1 MQSDNGPATLPVPDR
16 DELRC
21 AASAPCASFDRAAV
35 MPSSLPNSPAEL
47 ADAPWPVIA
56 AYYDALA
63 ADAPTRETAREW
75 LLQWSLLEELVNE
88 ASSQALIAYTG
99 NTGDAEAETRY
110 LRFVTEIQPNA
121 EARQTGLAKLLI
133 GTGIDDADIA
143 LLLREFHTSVA
154 IFRDANV
161 TRFAQIEELSAAYQK
176 LAGGLSVDIDGQT
189 LTIPQLQP
197 LLESDDRVARER
209 AFRAGAD
216 AYWSHRDE
224 MADLFDK
231 MYALRQEV
239 ARESGFADFQAF
251 AFASKHRHDYS
262 PDDVARFHDAVAE
275 VVTPAVA
282 RVHAYRRERLGV
294 EAVRPWDLAV
304 DPDALPPLRPFKDVA
319 DFVATSARIFSAL
332 DGELGGRFAD
342 MARDGLLD
350 LESRPKKAPGGY
362 CTTLHHRKQ
371 PFVFMNAVG
380 VSDDVTTL
388 VHEAGHCFHAYLA
401 SHQELIWQ
409 RGTGSEA
416 AELASMSMELL
427 AAPYFAQPV
436 GYYTPDQARR
446 AQAAHLED
454 VLLAL
459 PHIASVDAFQRWIY
473 TSGEGHDR
481 DARDAA
487 WLRLRSR
494 FEQGIDWSGLNRERT
509 ARWYRQLHIFELPFY
524 YIEYGIAQLGALQVW
539 KRSLTDPDGAL
550 AGYKAALRLGGT
562 RSLPALYSAAGARL
576 IFDTDGMRE
585 LVRLV
590 EERLETL
597 RGSTVS

>member
-1 MQSDNGPATLPVPDR
+1 MGIMSP
-16 DELRC
+16 
-21 AASAPCASFDRAAV
+21 
-35 MPSSLPNSPAEL
+35 SLPNSPADL
-47 ADAPWPVIA
+47 ADASWPDIA

-63 ADAPTRETAREW
+63 AEAPTLATARAW
-75 LLQWSLLEELVNE
+75 LRQWSLLEEMVNE

-99 NTGDAEAETRY
+99 NTQDADAEARY
-110 LRFVTEIQPNA
+110 LRFVTEIQPNV
-121 EARQTGLAKLLI
+121 EARQTGLAELLI
-133 GTGIDDADIA
+133 ATGIDDADIA
-143 LLLREFHTSVA
+143 ILLREFRTTVS
-154 IFRDANV
+154 IFRHAN
-161 TRFAQIEELSAAYQK
+161 TERFAQIEELSAAYQK
-176 LAGGLSVDIDGQT
+176 IAGGMSVTIDGTT

-197 LLESDDRVARER
+197 LLESDDRGARER

-216 AYWSHRDE
+216 AYLAQRDA
-224 MADLFDK
+224 MAELFDK
-231 MYALRQEV
+231 MFALRQDV
-239 ARESGFADFQAF
+239 AREAGFGDFQAF
-251 AFASKHRHDYS
+251 SFTAKHRYDYTA
-262 PDDVARFHDAVAE
+262 DDVARFHDAVAD
-275 VVTPAVA
+275 VVTPAAA

-294 EAVRPWDLAV
+294 DALRPWDLAV
-304 DPDALPPLRPFKDVA
+304 DPDGLAPLRPFRNA
-319 DFVATSARIFSAL
+319 DEFVATSGRIFSTL
-332 DGELGGRFAD
+332 DAELGSRFAD
-342 MARDGLLD
+342 MARGGLLD
-350 LESRPKKAPGGY
+350 LESRPNKAPGGY

-401 SHQELIWQ
+401 SDQELIWQ

-427 AAPYFAQPV
+427 AAPNFALPV

-487 WLRLRSR
+487 WLALRTR
-494 FEQGIDWSGLNRERT
+494 FETGIEWAGLARERT

-524 YIEYGIAQLGALQVW
+524 YIEYGIAQLGALQIW

-550 AGYKAALRLGGT
+550 AGYKNALRLGGT
-562 RSLPALYSAAGARL
+562 RSLPDLYAQAGARL
-576 IFDTDGMRE
+576 IFDADGMRE
-585 LVRLV
+585 LVGLV
-590 EERLETL
+590 EDRLETL

>member
-1 MQSDNGPATLPVPDR
+1 
-16 DELRC
+16 
-21 AASAPCASFDRAAV
+21 
-35 MPSSLPNSPAEL
+35 MPFSLPETPADL
-47 ADAPWPVIA
+47 ADATWPEIA

-63 ADAPTRETAREW
+63 STAPSRDTAREW
-75 LLQWSLLEELVNE
+75 LQQWSLLEELVNE
-88 ASSQALIAYTG
+88 AASQALIAYTG
-99 NTGDAEAETRY
+99 NTADAEAEARY

-121 EARQTGLAKLLI
+121 EARQTGLAQLLI
-133 GTGIDDADIA
+133 TTGIDDADLA
-143 LLLREFHTSVA
+143 VLLREFRTTVS
-154 IFRDANV
+154 IFREANV
-161 TRFAQIEELSAAYQK
+161 ARFAQIEELSAAYQK
-176 LAGGLSVDIDGQT
+176 LAGGLSVEIDGRT

-197 LLESDDRVARER
+197 LLESDDRVSREQ

-216 AYWSHRDE
+216 AYLSHRDE
-224 MADLFDK
+224 ISELFEK
-231 MYALRQEV
+231 MYVLRQEV
-239 ARESGFADFQAF
+239 ARESSFADYEAY
-251 AFASKHRHDYS
+251 AFASKHRYDYAA
-262 PDDVARFHDAVAE
+262 DDVARFHDAVAE
-275 VVTPAVA
+275 VVTPAAA
-282 RVHAYRRERLGV
+282 RVHAYRRDRLGV
-294 EAVRPWDLAV
+294 DSVRPWDLAV
-304 DPDALPPLRPFKDVA
+304 DPDGLAPLRPFKDA
-319 DFVATSARIFSAL
+319 AEFVATSSRIFTAL
-332 DGELGGRFAD
+332 DAELGSRFDD

-427 AAPYFAQPV
+427 AAPLFALPV

-487 WLRLRSR
+487 WLRLRTR
-494 FEQGIDWSGLNRERT
+494 FEQGIDWTGLERERT

-539 KRSLTDPDGAL
+539 KRSLTDPEGAL

-562 RSLPALYSAAGARL
+562 QGLPALYAAAGARL
-576 IFDTDGMRE
+576 IFDADGMRE
-585 LVRLV
+585 LVGLV

>member
-1 MQSDNGPATLPVPDR
+1 MSP
-16 DELRC
+16 
-21 AASAPCASFDRAAV
+21 
-35 MPSSLPNSPAEL
+35 SLPNSPADL
-47 ADAPWPVIA
+47 ADASWPDIA

-63 ADAPTRETAREW
+63 AEAPTLGTARSW
-75 LLQWSLLEELVNE
+75 IRQWSLLEEMVNE

-99 NTGDAEAETRY
+99 NTQDAAAEARY
-110 LRFVTEIQPNA
+110 LRFVTEIQPNV
-121 EARQTGLAKLLI
+121 EARQTGLAGLLLA
-133 GTGIDDADIA
+133 TGIDDADITT
-143 LLLREFHTSVA
+143 LLREFRTTVS
-154 IFRDANV
+154 IFRHENV
-161 TRFAQIEELSAAYQK
+161 ERFAQIEELSAAYQK
-176 LAGGLSVDIDGQT
+176 IAGGLSVTIDGRT

-197 LLESDDRVARER
+197 LLESDDRAARER

-216 AYWSHRDE
+216 AYLTHRDE
-224 MADLFDK
+224 MAELFDR
-231 MYALRQEV
+231 MFALRQDV
-239 ARESGFADFQAF
+239 AREAGFADFQAF
-251 AFASKHRHDYS
+251 SFAAKHRYDYTA
-262 PDDVARFHDAVAE
+262 DDVARFHDAVAD
-275 VVTPAVA
+275 VVTPAAA

-294 EAVRPWDLAV
+294 GALRPWDLAV
-304 DPDALPPLRPFKDVA
+304 DPDGLAPLRPFRDA
-319 DFVATSARIFSAL
+319 EEFVATSGRIFSTL
-332 DGELGGRFAD
+332 DAELGSRFAD

-350 LESRPKKAPGGY
+350 LESRPNKAPGGY

-401 SHQELIWQ
+401 SDQELIWQ

-427 AAPYFAQPV
+427 AAPYFALPV

-473 TSGEGHDR
+473 TSGKGHDR
-481 DARDAA
+481 DARDAE
-487 WLRLRSR
+487 WLALRSR
-494 FEQGIDWSGLNRERT
+494 FETGIEWAGLERERT

-524 YIEYGIAQLGALQVW
+524 YIEYGIAQLGALQIW
-539 KRSLTDPDGAL
+539 KRSLTDPEGAL
-550 AGYKAALRLGGT
+550 AGYKNALRLGGT
-562 RSLPALYSAAGARL
+562 QPLPLLYAQAGARL
-576 IFDTDGMRE
+576 IFDADGMRE
-585 LVRLV
+585 LVGLV
-590 EERLETL
+590 EDRLEML

>member
-1 MQSDNGPATLPVPDR
+1 MPPALPK
-16 DELRC
+16 
-21 AASAPCASFDRAAV
+21 
-35 MPSSLPNSPAEL
+35 SPADL
-47 ADAPWPVIA
+47 ADATWPEIA
-56 AYYDALA
+56 EFYDALA
-63 ADAPTRETAREW
+63 AEDPTRDTARAW
-75 LLQWSLLEELVNE
+75 LRRWSLLEELVNE

-99 NTGDAEAETRY
+99 NTADAAAEERY
-110 LRFVTEIQPNA
+110 LRFVTEIQPNV
-121 EARQTGLAKLLI
+121 EARQTGLAELLI
-133 GTGIDDADIA
+133 ATGIDDADIA
-143 LLLREFHTSVA
+143 ILLREFRTTVS
-154 IFRDANV
+154 IFRAENV
-161 TRFAQIEELSAAYQK
+161 PRFAQIEELSAAYQK

-197 LLESDDRVARER
+197 LLESDDRASRER

-216 AYWSHRDE
+216 AYLARRDE
-224 MADLFDK
+224 MSELFDR
-231 MYALRQEV
+231 MYALRQDV
-239 ARESGFADFQAF
+239 ARASGFADFQAY
-251 AFASKHRHDYS
+251 AFASKHRYDYCVE
-262 PDDVARFHDAVAE
+262 DVACFHDAVAN
-275 VVTPAVA
+275 VVTPAAA
-282 RVHAYRRERLGV
+282 RVHAFRRERLGV
-294 EAVRPWDLAV
+294 DSVRPWDLAV
-304 DPDALPPLRPFKDVA
+304 DPDGLAPLRPFRDA
-319 DFVATSARIFSAL
+319 TEFVATSGRMFTAL
-332 DGELGGRFAD
+332 DGELGARFGD

-350 LESRPKKAPGGY
+350 LESRRNKAPGGY
-362 CTTLHHRKQ
+362 CTTLHFRKQ

-401 SHQELIWQ
+401 SDKELIWQ

-427 AAPYFAQPV
+427 ASPYFALPV

-473 TSGEGHDR
+473 TSGKGHDR

-487 WLRLRSR
+487 WLELRAR
-494 FEQGIDWSGLNRERT
+494 FESGVDWSGLDRERT

-524 YIEYGIAQLGALQVW
+524 YIEYGIAQLGALQIW

-562 RSLPALYSAAGARL
+562 QSLPALYAAAGARL
-576 IFDTDGMRE
+576 IFDADGMRE
-585 LVRLV
+585 LVGLV
-590 EERLETL
+590 EDRLEML

>member
-1 MQSDNGPATLPVPDR
+1 
-16 DELRC
+16 
-21 AASAPCASFDRAAV
+21 
-35 MPSSLPNSPAEL
+35 MPSSLPNSPADL
-47 ADAPWPVIA
+47 ADASWPEIA
-56 AYYDALA
+56 AHYDTLA
-63 ADAPTRETAREW
+63 AEAPTLETARAW
-75 LLQWSLLEELVNE
+75 LRRWSLLEELVNE

-99 NTGDAEAETRY
+99 NTADAVAEARY

-121 EARQTGLAKLLI
+121 EARQTGLADLLI
-133 GTGIDDADIA
+133 ATSIDDAEIGI
-143 LLLREFHTSVA
+143 LLREFRTTVS
-154 IFRDANV
+154 IFRHENV
-161 TRFAQIEELSAAYQK
+161 ARFAQIEELSAGYQK
-176 LAGGLSVDIDGQT
+176 LAGGLSVEIDGRT

-197 LLESDDRVARER
+197 LMESDDRAARER
-209 AFRAGAD
+209 AFRAGAE
-216 AYWSHRDE
+216 AYLQHRDAMSE
-224 MADLFDK
+224 LFET
-231 MYALRQEV
+231 MYVLRQEV
-239 ARESGFADFQAF
+239 AQASGFPDYQAF
-251 AFASKHRHDYS
+251 AFASKHRYDYTA
-262 PDDVARFHDAVAE
+262 DDVARFHDAVAD
-275 VVTPAVA
+275 VVTPAAA

-294 EAVRPWDLAV
+294 ESVRPWDLAV
-304 DPDALPPLRPFKDVA
+304 DPDGLAPLRPFRDA
-319 DFVATSARIFSAL
+319 AEFVATSGRIFSTL
-332 DGELGGRFAD
+332 DADLGARFAD

-350 LESRPKKAPGGY
+350 LESRQNKAPGGY

-388 VHEAGHCFHAYLA
+388 VHEAGHCFHSYLA
-401 SHQELIWQ
+401 SHHELIWQ

-427 AAPYFAQPV
+427 AAPYFAMPV

-473 TSGEGHDR
+473 TSGAGHDR

-487 WLRLRSR
+487 WLALRAR
-494 FEQGIDWSGLNRERT
+494 FEVGVDWSGLERERT

-539 KRSLTDPDGAL
+539 KRSLTDPVGAL

-562 RSLPALYSAAGARL
+562 RPLPELYAAAGARL
-576 IFDTDGMRE
+576 IFDAEGMRE
-585 LVRLV
+585 LVGLV

>member
-1 MQSDNGPATLPVPDR
+1 
-16 DELRC
+16 
-21 AASAPCASFDRAAV
+21 
-35 MPSSLPNSPAEL
+35 MPSLLPKSPADL
-47 ADAPWPVIA
+47 ADATWPQIA

-63 ADAPTRETAREW
+63 LAAPTRETARAW
-75 LLQWSLLEELVNE
+75 LREWSLLEEIVNE
-88 ASSQALIAYTG
+88 AGSQALIAYTG
-99 NTGDAEAETRY
+99 NTADAAAEASY
-110 LRFVTEIQPNA
+110 LRFVSEIQPNV
-121 EARQTGLAKLLI
+121 EARQTGLAQLLLA
-133 GTGIDDADIA
+133 TGIDDADIA
-143 LLLREFHTSVA
+143 TLLREFRTTVA

-161 TRFAQIEELSAAYQK
+161 ARFSQIEELSAAYQK
-176 LAGGLSVDIDGQT
+176 IAGGLSVEIDGRT

-197 LLESDDRVARER
+197 LLESDDRASRER

-216 AYWSHRDE
+216 AYLANREAMS
-224 MADLFDK
+224 DLFDA
-231 MYALRQEV
+231 MFVLRQAV
-239 ARESGFADFQAF
+239 AHESGFADFQAYSY
-251 AFASKHRHDYS
+251 AAKHRYDYS
-262 PDDVARFHDAVAE
+262 ADDVVAFHDAVAD
-275 VVTPAVA
+275 VVTPAAA
-282 RVHAYRRERLGV
+282 RVHAYRRDRLGV
-294 EAVRPWDLAV
+294 ESVRPWDLAV
-304 DPDALPPLRPFKDVA
+304 DPDGLAPLRPFSDA
-319 DFVATSARIFSAL
+319 TDFVVTSGRIFSTL
-332 DGELGGRFAD
+332 DAELGDRFAD
-342 MARDGLLD
+342 MTRDGLLD
-350 LESRPKKAPGGY
+350 LESRPHKAPGGY

-388 VHEAGHCFHAYLA
+388 IHEAGHCFHAYLA

-427 AAPYFAQPV
+427 AAPYFALPV

-454 VLLAL
+454 ILLAL

-473 TSGEGHDR
+473 TSGLGHDR

-494 FEQGIDWSGLNRERT
+494 FEVGIDWSGLDRERT

-524 YIEYGIAQLGALQVW
+524 YIEYGIAQLGALQIW

-562 RSLPALYSAAGARL
+562 RGLPELYAAAGARL
-576 IFDTDGMRE
+576 IFDADGMRE
-585 LVRLV
+585 LVGLV

-597 RGSTVS
+597 RGSTVP

>member
-1 MQSDNGPATLPVPDR
+1 MTP
-16 DELRC
+16 
-21 AASAPCASFDRAAV
+21 F
-35 MPSSLPNSPAEL
+35 SLPKSPADL
-47 ADAPWPVIA
+47 ADATWAEIA
-56 AYYDALA
+56 AHYDTLA
-63 ADAPTRETAREW
+63 TAAPTRETARAW
-75 LLQWSLLEELVNE
+75 LQQWSLLEELVNE
-88 ASSQALIAYTG
+88 AASQALIAYTG
-99 NTGDAEAETRY
+99 NTADGEAEARY

-121 EARQTGLAKLLI
+121 EARQTGLAQLLLA
-133 GTGIDDADIA
+133 TGIDDADLAI
-143 LLLREFHTSVA
+143 LLREFRTTVS
-154 IFRDANV
+154 IFREANV
-161 TRFAQIEELSAAYQK
+161 ARFAQIEELSAAYQK
-176 LAGGLSVDIDGQT
+176 LAGGLSVEIDGQT

-209 AFRAGAD
+209 AFRAGAN
-216 AYWSHRDE
+216 AYLSRRDE
-224 MADLFDK
+224 ISSLFDK
-231 MYALRQEV
+231 MFVLRQEV
-239 ARESGFADFQAF
+239 ARESGFPHYEAYAF
-251 AFASKHRHDYS
+251 AAKHRYDYTA
-262 PDDVARFHDAVAE
+262 DDVARFHDAVAE
-275 VVTPAVA
+275 VVTPAAA
-282 RVHAYRRERLGV
+282 RVHAYRRDRLGV
-294 EAVRPWDLAV
+294 ESIRPWDLAV
-304 DPDALPPLRPFKDVA
+304 DPDGLAPLRPFRDA
-319 DFVATSARIFSAL
+319 AEFVATSSRIFTAL
-332 DGELGGRFAD
+332 DAELGSRFED

-427 AAPYFAQPV
+427 AAPLFAMPV

-487 WLRLRSR
+487 WLRLRAR
-494 FEQGIDWSGLNRERT
+494 FEQGIDWSGLDRERT

-539 KRSLTDPDGAL
+539 KRSLTDPEGAL

-562 RSLPALYSAAGARL
+562 EALPALYAAAGARL
-576 IFDTDGMRE
+576 IFDADGMRE
-585 LVRLV
+585 LVGLV

>member
-1 MQSDNGPATLPVPDR
+1 
-16 DELRC
+16 
-21 AASAPCASFDRAAV
+21 
-35 MPSSLPNSPAEL
+35 MPPSLPNSPADL
-47 ADAPWPVIA
+47 ADATWPEIA
-56 AYYDALA
+56 AFYDALA
-63 ADAPTRETAREW
+63 AAAPTRETAREW
-75 LLQWSLLEELVNE
+75 LRQWSLLEELVNE
-88 ASSQALIAYTG
+88 AASQALIAYTG
-99 NTGDAEAETRY
+99 NTADTTAEARY

-121 EARQTGLAKLLI
+121 EARQTGLAELLLA
-133 GTGIDDADIA
+133 TGIDDPDIA
-143 LLLREFHTSVA
+143 ILLREFRTTVS
-154 IFRDANV
+154 IFRDENV
-161 TRFAQIEELSAAYQK
+161 ARFAQIEELSAAYQK
-176 LAGGLSVDIDGQT
+176 IAGGLSVEIDGKT

-197 LLESDDRVARER
+197 LLESDDRAARER

-216 AYWSHRDE
+216 AYLSHRDAVSE
-224 MADLFDK
+224 LFDR
-231 MYALRQEV
+231 MYVLRQAV
-239 ARESGFADFQAF
+239 AQASGFSDFQAYSY
-251 AFASKHRHDYS
+251 AAKHRYDYTA
-262 PDDVARFHDAVAE
+262 DDVARFHDAVAD
-275 VVTPAVA
+275 VVTPAAA

-294 EAVRPWDLAV
+294 DTLRPWDLAV
-304 DPDALPPLRPFKDVA
+304 DADGLAPLRPFSDVA
-319 DFVATSARIFSAL
+319 DFVAASSRIFQAL
-332 DGELGGRFAD
+332 DGELGSRFVD

-350 LESRPKKAPGGY
+350 LESRPNKAPGGY

-427 AAPYFAQPV
+427 AAPLFAMPV

-454 VLLAL
+454 ILLAL

-473 TSGEGHDR
+473 TSGDGHDR

-494 FEQGIDWSGLNRERT
+494 FEVGVDWTGLDRERT

-524 YIEYGIAQLGALQVW
+524 YIEYGIAQLGALQIW
-539 KRSLTDPDGAL
+539 KRSLTDPEGAL
-550 AGYKAALRLGGT
+550 AGYKNALRLGGT
-562 RSLPALYSAAGARL
+562 RALPDLYAAAGARL
-576 IFDTDGMRE
+576 IFDAAGMRE
-585 LVRLV
+585 LVGLV
-590 EERLETL
+590 EDRLETL

>member
-1 MQSDNGPATLPVPDR
+1 MLRVPDPGDPSVR
-16 DELRC
+16 D
-21 AASAPCASFDRAAV
+21 AV
-35 MPSSLPNSPAEL
+35 MPISLPTSPADL
-47 ADAPWPVIA
+47 ADATWPEIA

-63 ADAPTRETAREW
+63 ARAPSRATAREW
-75 LLQWSLLEELVNE
+75 LRQWSQLEELVNE

-99 NTGDAEAETRY
+99 NTADEGAEARY
-110 LRFVTEIQPNA
+110 LRFVTEVQPQV
-121 EARQTGLAKLLI
+121 EARQTGLAQLLI
-133 GTGIDDADIA
+133 ATGIDDADLA
-143 LLLREFHTSVA
+143 NLLREFRTTVS

-161 TRFAQIEELSAAYQK
+161 ARFAQIEELSAGYQK
-176 LAGGLSVDIDGQT
+176 LAGGMSVEIDGRT

-197 LLESDDRVARER
+197 LLESDDRAARER

-216 AYWSHRDE
+216 AYLAHRGE
-224 MADLFDK
+224 LSDLFDR
-231 MYALRQEV
+231 MFVLRQAV
-239 ARESGFADFQAF
+239 AQEAGFADFQAF
-251 AFASKHRHDYS
+251 SYAAKHRYDYTA
-262 PDDVARFHDAVAE
+262 DDVVRFHDAVAE
-275 VVTPAVA
+275 VVTPAAA
-282 RVHAYRRERLGV
+282 RVHAYRRERLGLDTL
-294 EAVRPWDLAV
+294 RPWDLAV
-304 DPDALPPLRPFKDVA
+304 DPDGLAPLRPFRDA
-319 DFVATSARIFSAL
+319 TEFVASSGRIFSAL
-332 DGELGGRFAD
+332 DNELGERFAD

-427 AAPYFAQPV
+427 AAPLFALPV
-436 GYYTPDQARR
+436 GYYTSDQARR

-473 TSGEGHDR
+473 TSGTGRDR
-481 DARDAA
+481 DARDEA
-487 WLRLRSR
+487 WLALRSR
-494 FEQGIDWSGLNRERT
+494 FEVGIDWSGLDRERT

-562 RSLPALYSAAGARL
+562 RSLPDLYAAAGARL
-576 IFDTDGMRE
+576 IFDADGMRE
-585 LVRLV
+585 LVGLV
-590 EERLETL
+590 EDRLETL

>member
-1 MQSDNGPATLPVPDR
+1 MPPTLPK
-16 DELRC
+16 
-21 AASAPCASFDRAAV
+21 
-35 MPSSLPNSPAEL
+35 SPTEL
-47 ADAPWPVIA
+47 ADATWPDVA
-56 AYYDALA
+56 AFYDALA
-63 ADAPTRETAREW
+63 AEAPTRETARHW
-75 LLQWSLLEELVNE
+75 LRQWSLLEEIVNE

-99 NTGDAEAETRY
+99 NTQDTVAEARY
-110 LRFVTEIQPNA
+110 LRFVTEIQPQV
-121 EARQTGLAKLLI
+121 EARQTGLAELLLA
-133 GTGIDDADIA
+133 TGLDDAD
-143 LLLREFHTSVA
+143 LSTLLREFRTTVSL
-154 IFRDANV
+154 FRTANV
-161 TRFAQIEELSAAYQK
+161 ERFAQIEELSAAYQK
-176 LAGGLSVDIDGQT
+176 IAGGLSVEMDGRT

-197 LLESDDRVARER
+197 LLESDDRTARER

-216 AYWSHRDE
+216 AYLSHRDA
-224 MADLFDK
+224 MAELFDK
-231 MYALRQEV
+231 MFVLRQAV
-239 ARESGFADFQAF
+239 ARESGFKDFQAF
-251 AFASKHRHDYS
+251 SFAAKHRYDYTA
-262 PDDVARFHDAVAE
+262 DDVARFHDAVAD
-275 VVTPAVA
+275 VVTPAAA

-294 EAVRPWDLAV
+294 EALRPWDLAV
-304 DPDALPPLRPFKDVA
+304 DPDGLAPLRPFRDA
-319 DFVATSARIFSAL
+319 TEFVASSSRIFASL
-332 DGELGGRFAD
+332 DAELGSRFVD

-350 LESRPKKAPGGY
+350 LESRPNKAPGGY

-401 SHQELIWQ
+401 SDKELIWQ

-427 AAPYFAQPV
+427 AAPYFALPV

-473 TSGEGHDR
+473 TSGSGHDR

-487 WLRLRSR
+487 WQQLRTR
-494 FEQGIDWSGLNRERT
+494 FEAGIDWSGLERERT

-524 YIEYGIAQLGALQVW
+524 YIEYGIAQLGALQLW

-550 AGYKAALRLGGT
+550 TGYKNALRLGGT
-562 RSLPALYSAAGARL
+562 QPLPALYAAAGARL
-576 IFDTDGMRE
+576 IFDADGMRE
-585 LVRLV
+585 LVGLV

>member
-1 MQSDNGPATLPVPDR
+1 
-16 DELRC
+16 
-21 AASAPCASFDRAAV
+21 
-35 MPSSLPNSPAEL
+35 MPPSLPNSPADLVDASWAEIAEHYDRL
-47 ADAPWPVIA
+47 AEQAPS
-56 AYYDALA
+56 
-63 ADAPTRETAREW
+63 RETAREW
-75 LLQWSLLEELVNE
+75 LRQWSLLEELVNE
-88 ASSQALIAYTG
+88 ASSLALIAYTG
-99 NTGDAEAETRY
+99 NTADSAAETRY
-110 LRFVTEIQPNA
+110 LRFVTEIQPNV
-121 EARQTGLAKLLI
+121 EARQTGLARLLLATRI
-133 GTGIDDADIA
+133 ADADIA
-143 LLLREFHTSVA
+143 ILLREFRSTVG
-154 IFRDANV
+154 IFRDENV
-161 TRFAQIEELSAAYQK
+161 QRFAQIEELSAGYQK
-176 LAGGLSVDIDGQT
+176 LAGGLSVELDGQL

-197 LLESDDRVARER
+197 LLEVEDRAARER

-216 AYWSHRDE
+216 AYLAHRDE
-224 MADLFDK
+224 MAQLFDD
-231 MYALRQEV
+231 MFALRQAV
-239 ARESGFADFQAF
+239 AHEAGFTDFQAF
-251 AFASKHRHDYS
+251 SYEAKHRCDYTA
-262 PDDVARFHDAVAE
+262 DDVARFHDAVAD
-275 VVTPAVA
+275 VVTPAAA

-294 EAVRPWDLAV
+294 QTLRPWDLAV
-304 DPDALPPLRPFKDVA
+304 DPDGLAPLRPFSDA
-319 DFVATSARIFSAL
+319 TEFVAASGRVFAAL
-332 DGELGGRFAD
+332 DPELGMRFAD

-350 LESRPKKAPGGY
+350 LESRQNKAPGGY

-401 SHQELIWQ
+401 SDKELIWQ

-427 AAPYFAQPV
+427 AAPHFALPV

-473 TSGEGHDR
+473 TSGQGHDR

-487 WLRLRSR
+487 WLAIRSR
-494 FEQGIDWSGLNRERT
+494 FEIGVDWSGLARERT

-524 YIEYGIAQLGALQVW
+524 YIEYGIAQLGALQIW
-539 KRSLTDPDGAL
+539 KRSQTDPEGAL

-562 RSLPALYSAAGARL
+562 RSLPDLYAAAGARL
-576 IFDTDGMRE
+576 IFDADGMRE
-585 LVRLV
+585 LIALV
-590 EERLETL
+590 EERLEAL

>member
-1 MQSDNGPATLPVPDR
+1 
-16 DELRC
+16 
-21 AASAPCASFDRAAV
+21 
-35 MPSSLPNSPAEL
+35 MPSSLPKSPADL
-47 ADAPWPVIA
+47 ADATWPEIA
-56 AYYDALA
+56 TYYDALA
-63 ADAPTRETAREW
+63 SVAPTRESARAW
-75 LLQWSLLEELVNE
+75 LREWSLLEELVNE
-88 ASSQALIAYTG
+88 AASQALIAYTG
-99 NTGDAEAETRY
+99 NTADADAETRY
-110 LRFVTEIQPNA
+110 LRFVTEIQPNV
-121 EARQTGLAKLLI
+121 EARQTGLAQLLI
-133 GTGIDDADIA
+133 ATGIDDADITI
-143 LLLREFHTSVA
+143 LLREFRTTVS
-154 IFRDANV
+154 IFREANV
-161 TRFAQIEELSAAYQK
+161 SRFAQIEELSAAYQK
-176 LAGGLSVDIDGQT
+176 LAGGLSVEIDGQT

-209 AFRAGAD
+209 AYRAGAD
-216 AYWSHRDE
+216 AYLSRRDE
-224 MADLFDK
+224 MSELFGK

-239 ARESGFADFQAF
+239 ARESGFPHFEAF
-251 AFASKHRHDYS
+251 AFASKHRYDYTA
-262 PDDVARFHDAVAE
+262 DDVARFHDAVAD
-275 VVTPAVA
+275 VVTPAAA

-294 EAVRPWDLAV
+294 DSVRPWDLAV
-304 DPDALPPLRPFKDVA
+304 DPDGLAPLRPFRDA
-319 DFVATSARIFSAL
+319 AEFVATSGRIFTAL
-332 DGELGGRFAD
+332 DADLGSRFAD

-350 LESRPKKAPGGY
+350 LQSRQNKAPGGY

-427 AAPYFAQPV
+427 AAPLFAMPV

-487 WLRLRSR
+487 WLRLRAR
-494 FEQGIDWSGLNRERT
+494 FEHGIDWTGLEAERT

-539 KRSLTDPDGAL
+539 KRSLTDPEGAL

-562 RSLPALYSAAGARL
+562 QSLPALYAAAGARL
-576 IFDTDGMRE
+576 IFDAAGMRE
-585 LVRLV
+585 LVGLV
-590 EERLETL
+590 EDRLETL
-597 RGSTVS
+597 RASTVR

>member
-1 MQSDNGPATLPVPDR
+1 VI
-16 DELRC
+16 
-21 AASAPCASFDRAAV
+21 
-35 MPSSLPNSPAEL
+35 PSSLPKSPADL
-47 ADAPWPVIA
+47 ADATWPEIA

-63 ADAPTRETAREW
+63 ATAPSRAEAREW
-75 LLQWSLLEELVNE
+75 LQQWSRLEELVNE
-88 ASSQALIAYTG
+88 AASQALIAYTG
-99 NTGDAEAETRY
+99 NTADAEAEARY
-110 LRFVTEIQPNA
+110 LRFVTEIQPKA
-121 EARQTGLAKLLI
+121 EARQTGLAQRLI
-133 GTGIDDADIA
+133 ATGIDDADIA
-143 LLLREFHTSVA
+143 ILLREFGTTVA
-154 IFRDANV
+154 IFREENV
-161 TRFAQIEELSAAYQK
+161 ARFAEIEELSAAYQK
-176 LAGGLSVDIDGQT
+176 LAGGLSVEIDGKS

-197 LLESDDRVARER
+197 LLESEDRAAREQ

-216 AYWSHRDE
+216 AYLSHREE
-224 MADLFDK
+224 MSDLFGK
-231 MYALRQEV
+231 MYVLRQAV
-239 ARESGFADFQAF
+239 ARESGFPDYEAYAF
-251 AFASKHRHDYS
+251 AAKHRYDYTT
-262 PDDVARFHDAVAE
+262 DDVARFHDAVAD
-275 VVTPAVA
+275 VVTPAAA

-294 EAVRPWDLAV
+294 DSVRPWDLAV
-304 DPDALPPLRPFKDVA
+304 DPNGLAPLRPFRDVA
-319 DFVATSARIFSAL
+319 EFVATSSRVFGAL
-332 DGELGGRFAD
+332 DAELGSRFDD

-427 AAPYFAQPV
+427 AAPLFAMPV

-473 TSGEGHDR
+473 TSGEGHDG

-487 WLRLRSR
+487 WLRLRAR
-494 FEQGIDWSGLNRERT
+494 FEQGIDWTGLERERT

-539 KRSLTDPDGAL
+539 KRSLTDPAGAL

-562 RSLPALYSAAGARL
+562 RSLPALYAAAGARL
-576 IFDTDGMRE
+576 IFDAEGMRE
-585 LVRLV
+585 LVSLV
-590 EERLETL
+590 EDRLETL